1 MIGFLENLSFN
12 QISFWVGFLAGA
24 LGLWLFGKLRPT
36 LPGLFNDL
44 RARSK
49 KTRSSFAPNSAG
61 RHRRDTLRYVQGLHL
76 AAPLFSL
83 DEILVEPQLI
93 TPPTFFNPGADDSSI
108 DLLSTTIPYMP
119 DWPELAAYYSI
130 NTLTLDESLS
140 SGANLILLGHPGSGK
155 TVALASIIC
164 KIVRRD
170 KTISDLANFLP
181 IYVHVSD
188 LFPDGQFADQPLDQ
202 ILNAVR
208 SYITSLSI
216 NRHRNLLTQ
225 TFQNGRALLL
235 LDGLDEV
242 SPTFHNEVIQFLNN
256 LFTNYPDT
264 RLVVTTSP
272 ENFAGLTELGLIPTA
287 MAAWNENRYFNFIR
301 KWSKTWIRFIQPTFQ
316 DGFEQPDPR
325 LLNTWL
331 LANNPVISPFDAT
344 MRVWAAFVGDT
355 IGPGSVEA
363 IESYIRRLTY
373 HLPKARSALEDFALQ
388 MVAALDIALDLKRS
402 RSWQV
407 ELAQNE
413 SATDQDSSSSVKIK
427 QGKRLSKKLPGVLPE
442 LLEKGILVERLQ
454 GRIAFRHPL
463 LMAYLASG
471 ALADIPIS
479 HFLSSQPDWT
489 GKNLTMS
496 FLAVSREMA
505 TEVSEL
511 LGQDEDPLLRKPLMV
526 GRWLQYA
533 PKNGSWQNQAM
544 HFLATQLQRENISI
558 GLRARLLSALLLSGD
573 QGINL
578 LFRQISYTSILDLQ
592 CLAALGMGFLHDPKA
607 FARLKDLL
615 RESNPSIFRSACL
628 ALVKI
633 GSEVAFEALGEA
645 LLNGS
650 EDLRRSVAESL
661 ALHPSE
667 GHNILKEASQM
678 DDLLVRRSAVYGLA
692 LIRKPWSKELLES
705 LVVDDQEWVVRAAA
719 TQALDEMENNK
730 AGIPQ
735 RLPSLHETSWLIEFA
750 GQKGI
755 GIAPGKPAHN
765 LLLSA
770 LDEGLPE
777 LKVAALRYL
786 ELNPDSEA
794 LPIVYELLE
803 EGPSQIQEA
812 AFNTL
817 WNNAAAGLDI
827 LPLSH
832 APRI

>member
-12 QISFWVGFLAGA
+12 QVSFWIGFLAGA

-36 LPGLFNDL
+36 LPGFFNDL
-44 RARSK
+44 RTRSK
-49 KTRSSFAPNSAG
+49 KTRSSFISNSAG
-61 RHRRDTLRYVQGLHL
+61 HHRRDTLRYVQSLHI

-93 TPPTFFNPGADDSSI
+93 APPNSPIPGVDDSSTN
-108 DLLSTTIPYMP
+108 LLSTTIPYMP
-119 DWPELAAYYSI
+119 DWPELAAYYSV
-130 NTLTLDESLS
+130 NNLTLAEALS
-140 SGANLILLGHPGSGK
+140 GGANLILLGHPGSGK

-164 KIVRRD
+164 QIVRRD
-170 KTISDLANFLP
+170 KTVANLTNLLP

-188 LFPDGQFADQPLDQ
+188 LLPDGQSADQPIDQ

-216 NRHRNLLTQ
+216 NRHKNLLTQ
-225 TFQNGRALLL
+225 TILNGTALLL
-235 LDGLDEV
+235 VDGLDEV
-242 SPTFHNEVIQFLNN
+242 SPAFHNEVIRFLNN
-256 LFTNYPDT
+256 LLNHYPDT

-272 ENFAGLTELGLIPTA
+272 DNFTGLTELGLMPVA
-287 MAAWNENRYFNFIR
+287 MAAWNEHKYFNFLR
-301 KWSKTWIRFIQPTFQ
+301 KWSKTWIQFIQPTFE

-331 LANNPVISPFDAT
+331 LADNPVISPFDAT
-344 MRVWAAFVGDT
+344 MRVWAAFAGDT
-355 IGPGSVEA
+355 LGSGSIEA
-363 IESYIRRLTY
+363 IESYTRRLTN
-373 HLPKARSALEDFALQ
+373 HLPKARPALEDFALQ
-388 MVAALDIALDLKRS
+388 MVASLEIALDLKHS

-413 SATDQDSSSSVKIK
+413 MATDQNSSSSEKLK
-427 QGKRLSKKLPGVLPE
+427 KGKRLSKKLPGVLPE
-442 LLEKGILVERLQ
+442 LLDKGIVVERLH

-463 LMAYLASG
+463 LMAYFASA
-471 ALADIPIS
+471 ALIDIPIS
-479 HFLSSQPDWT
+479 HFLSSQPNWT

-496 FLAVSREMA
+496 FLAVSREM
-505 TEVSEL
+505 TSEVSEL
-511 LGQDEDPLLRKPLMV
+511 LTQDKDPLLRKPLMV

-533 PKNGSWQNQAM
+533 SKNGTWRTLAM
-544 HFLATQLQRENISI
+544 RFLANQLQCENISH

-573 QGINL
+573 QGVNL
-578 LFRQISYTSILDLQ
+578 LFRQISYTSILNLQ
-592 CLAALGMGFLHDPKA
+592 SLAALGMGFLYDPKA

-615 RESNPSIFRSACL
+615 RDPNPLVFSSACL

-633 GSEVAFEALGEA
+633 GNKEAFEVLGEA
-645 LLNGS
+645 LLTGS
-650 EDLRRSVAESL
+650 EELRRSVAESL

-692 LIRKPWSKELLES
+692 LIRKSWAKELLES

-719 TQALDEMENNK
+719 TQALDEMDDIETV
-730 AGIPQ
+730 IPQ
-735 RLPSLHETSWLIEFA
+735 RFPPLHEIPWLIEYA
-750 GQKGI
+750 SQKGI

-765 LLLSA
+765 LLLTA

-777 LKVAALRYL
+777 LQVAALRYL

-794 LPIVYELLE
+794 LTLIYELLE
-803 EGPSQIQEA
+803 EGPNQIQDA

-817 WNNAAAGLDI
+817 WYNAAAGLDI
-827 LPLSH
+827 LSFSPT
-832 APRI
+832 PQI